1 MAGSSKAM
9 DQSTNWYSSFYN
21 SIKQTPINFALVIV
35 STIVFFKVARLT
47 RRRCQNRGKKQKV
60 DAELPPLRKDFTV
73 CELSEYDGFREDGRI
88 LVAIN
93 FNVYDVSRAVHY
105 YGPDGVYP
113 TYAGR
118 DISRNLIHFSV
129 DLNNSSKFDDLSD
142 LSISQMNTLREWDQ
156 QYKEKYPLV
165 GKLLR
170 PGERPSNYTDEEDF
184 DSEPEVQQME

>member
-1 MAGSSKAM
+1 MAGSSRAM

-60 DAELPPLRKDFTV
+60 DVGLPPLRKDFTV
-73 CELSEYDGFREDGRI
+73 YELSEYDGFREDGRI

-105 YGPDGVYP
+105 YGPEGVYP

-118 DISRNLIHFSV
+118 DISRNLIHFSPNEH
-129 DLNNSSKFDDLSD
+129 L
-142 LSISQMNTLREWDQ
+142 EG
-156 QYKEKYPLV
+156 V
-165 GKLLR
+165 GPAVQGEVPTCWKTSAPRRATIKLYR
-170 PGERPSNYTDEEDF
+170 
-184 DSEPEVQQME
+184 

>member
-1 MAGSSKAM
+1 
-9 DQSTNWYSSFYN
+9 
-21 SIKQTPINFALVIV
+21 
-35 STIVFFKVARLT
+35 
-47 RRRCQNRGKKQKV
+47 V
-60 DAELPPLRKDFTV
+60 DAGLPPLRKDFTV

-129 DLNNSSKFDDLSD
+129 DLNNSKKFDDLSD

-170 PGERPSNYTDEEDF
+170 PGERPSNYTDEEDLE
-184 DSEPEVQQME
+184 SEPEVQQME